1 MLHIVTFA
9 TYRSEQQ
16 LLEDLDE
23 LMIVKAKITDDYD
36 LKRYGGLKIFL
47 NKGIV

>member
-36 LKRYGGLKIFL
+36 LKKKVWRTKNILE
-47 NKGIV
+47 